1 MTNREQ
7 RGTEMDR
14 RTSIG
19 VGIGTGIAMAGA
31 AMIAPAA
38 ALAGAA
44 APAFVKPDRELMVP
58 VPGGRVYVRINGDL
72 AGKRPPLVMIH
83 GGPGGTHG
91 GFLPA
96 LPLARDR
103 AVILYDQLDCGLSDK
118 PGDPANW
125 TVSRF
130 VAELEAVRAALN
142 VTRWHVLGHSWGG
155 TVALEYAARRLAG
168 LASLILQGPLIST
181 AAWMADAATLRA
193 KLPHDVQATLDACE
207 GPNPP
212 AKAQCD
218 AAVDAFYARFWRLR
232 PPPAWADA
240 YDKAHGLKLAANLYN
255 AMWGPNEFRATGSL
269 RGYDGEPLLARIA
282 AATLFLIGD
291 SDEVTAETARRFTD
305 ATPGARLHVIADA
318 AHRAQS
324 DQPEAYVAAVGAW
337 LREHDRP

>member
-1 MTNREQ
+1 MANRGQE
-7 RGTEMDR
+7 GIGIDR
-14 RTSIG
+14 RTSLKL
-19 VGIGTGIAMAGA
+19 AGA
-31 AMIAPAA
+31 AMIAPTA
-38 ALAGAA
+38 ALADAPGG

-58 VPGGRVYVRINGDL
+58 VPGGRLYVRINGDL
-72 AGKRPPLVMIH
+72 AARCPPLVMIH

-96 LPLARDR
+96 LPLADDR

-118 PGDPANW
+118 PGNPANW
-125 TVSRF
+125 IVPRF
-130 VAELEAVRAALN
+130 VAELEAIRAALG

-155 TVALEYAARRLAG
+155 AVALEYAARRPAG

-193 KLPHDVQATLDACE
+193 KLPPAVQATLDACE

-212 AKAQCD
+212 AKRQCD

-232 PPPAWADA
+232 PPPGWATA
-240 YDKAHGLKLAANLYN
+240 YEKAHDLKLAANLYN

-269 RGYDGEPLLARIA
+269 RDYDGEPLLAKVA
-282 AATLFLIGD
+282 APTLFLIGD
-291 SDEVTAETARRFTD
+291 CDEVTETTARRFT
-305 ATPGARLHVIADA
+305 AAAPGARLHVIADA

-324 DQPEAYVAAVGAW
+324 DQPQAYVAAVGAW
-337 LREHDRP
+337 LKEHDPA

>member
-1 MTNREQ
+1 
-7 RGTEMDR
+7 MDR

-19 VGIGTGIAMAGA
+19 AGIAMTGT

-38 ALAGAA
+38 ALAKATA
-44 APAFVKPDRELMVP
+44 TTPAFIKPDRELMVP
-58 VPGGRVYVRINGDL
+58 VSGGRVYVRINGDL
-72 AGKRPPLVMIH
+72 AGERPPLVMIH

-96 LPLARDR
+96 LPLAGDR

-125 TVSRF
+125 TVPRF
-130 VAELEAVRAALN
+130 VAELEAIRAALG
-142 VTRWHVLGHSWGG
+142 VARWHVLGHSWGG
-155 TVALEYAARRLAG
+155 TVALEYAARRPAG

-218 AAVDAFYARFWRLR
+218 AAVDAFYTRFWRLR

-269 RGYDGEPLLARIA
+269 RDYDGEPLLTRIA

-291 SDEVTAETARRFTD
+291 SDEVTVETAQRFTR